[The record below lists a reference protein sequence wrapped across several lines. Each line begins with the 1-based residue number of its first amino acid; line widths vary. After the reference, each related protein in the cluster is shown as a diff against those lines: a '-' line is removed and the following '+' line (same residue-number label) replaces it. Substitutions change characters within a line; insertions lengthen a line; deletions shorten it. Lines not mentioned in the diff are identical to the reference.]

1 MFLYV
6 KIQKRLFY
14 NSKGF
19 IFTYAYKTFSLK
31 TNGRLFILKKLVTTI
46 LCGMLTGLAAFS
58 MPKNAG
64 HVSAQAAYTYQSQSG
79 VSASGSHT
87 DSSYEDAI
95 NTMVANG
102 TFDRS
107 SLTDAQVAYINQK
120 YGEDPEA
127 FSELQKQSDYNSSPS
142 LAAINTGSYSHDSQF
157 DGYDVIDGIDISRWQ
172 GKIDWKKVKADGV
185 KFAIIRVALRTT

>member
-64 HVSAQAAYTYQSQSG
+64 HVPPNAPLPSTK
-79 VSASGSHT
+79 HPMNNK
-87 DSSYEDAI
+87 
-95 NTMVANG
+95 NTNLN
-102 TFDRS
+102 R
-107 SLTDAQVAYINQK
+107 
-120 YGEDPEA
+120 
-127 FSELQKQSDYNSSPS
+127 
-142 LAAINTGSYSHDSQF
+142 
-157 DGYDVIDGIDISRWQ
+157 
-172 GKIDWKKVKADGV
+172 
-185 KFAIIRVALRTT
+185 IIP

>member
-1 MFLYV
+1 M
-6 KIQKRLFY
+6 
-14 NSKGF
+14 
-19 IFTYAYKTFSLK
+19 
-31 TNGRLFILKKLVTTI
+31 KKLVTTI

-127 FSELQKQSDYNSSPS
+127 FSELQKTVR
-142 LAAINTGSYSHDSQF
+142 L
-157 DGYDVIDGIDISRWQ
+157 
-172 GKIDWKKVKADGV
+172 
-185 KFAIIRVALRTT
+185 